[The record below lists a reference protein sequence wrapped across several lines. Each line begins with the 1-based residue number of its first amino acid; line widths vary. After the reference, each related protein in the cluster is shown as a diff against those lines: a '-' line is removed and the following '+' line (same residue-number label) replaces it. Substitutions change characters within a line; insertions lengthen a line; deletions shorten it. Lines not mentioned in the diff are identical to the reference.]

1 MKPPAL
7 FSVDLS
13 NVPAASCSIIMVS
26 SPLLLHR
33 RCLSS
38 LSLLLLLLFS
48 SYCFLFSLSFS
59 APPYLPRRDPCLVL
73 LLVLRSQSQSLS
85 LLLSPFFNPPLRP
98 TSQPLSSVVRRW
110 LLVEARPSVTRIT
123 RIASKTANNKC
134 FSALRNRRKIRAAVI
149 SPRRFPRNGAAAV
162 SRKIVCARF
171 SFIYSRRRRRK
182 KERKEKKRTIVLAP
196 PPLVRALEFV

>member
-1 MKPPAL
+1 
-7 FSVDLS
+7 
-13 NVPAASCSIIMVS
+13 MVS

-73 LLVLRSQSQSLS
+73 LLVLRSQSQNLSLS
-85 LLLSPFFNPPLRP
+85 LFQSSSPSNFSASLLRCSAVA
-98 TSQPLSSVVRRW
+98 SS
-110 LLVEARPSVTRIT
+110 VEARPSVTRIT

-134 FSALRNRRKIRAAVI
+134 FSAPRNRRKIRAAVI

-182 KERKEKKRTIVLAP
+182 KEKKRKERSFFCSPSSRSSFGIRLTEGIGDVP
-196 PPLVRALEFV
+196 GDRNEN

>member
-1 MKPPAL
+1 
-7 FSVDLS
+7 
-13 NVPAASCSIIMVS
+13 MVS

-85 LLLSPFFNPPLRP
+85 LPLSPSFNPHLRP

-110 LLVEARPSVTRIT
+110 LLVEARPSVTRI
-123 RIASKTANNKC
+123 ASKTANNKC
-134 FSALRNRRKIRAAVI
+134 FSAPRNRRKIRAAVI